1 MQFDQ
6 PETGRS
12 GDRPGGIS
20 DVVLVDPGLFT
31 APYDAALSAGLAAN
45 KLRPRWLTRGLRPG
59 EEDELGTTARPLF
72 YRNTDGARR
81 RTGRLWQ
88 VAKGIE
94 HGIGLR
100 DMVGLI
106 GTLPVDIVHFQWAM
120 LPLLDS
126 VAIGRLRRYCPVVL
140 TVHDTTPFNGKAVN
154 PLQRHGFERVLRSVD
169 RLIVHTAEG
178 RAVLVAQGL
187 DPARIAVIPH
197 GLLSTASIAEPA
209 VAGSRWRIVQF
220 GKLQDYKGA
229 DVLIEALGQL
239 SPGVR
244 ARLSVVLAG
253 EPFIDTAPLL
263 ARAAALQLDPPTLEF
278 RLHRHSKAEMDALLV
293 SADAFVFPYRAI
305 EASGVL
311 YDVAPRRRWIVA
323 SDLGAFR
330 ELIGNGG
337 DAGTLVAPGDTN
349 ALASA
354 LSASIGQRPTRDIS
368 AAVPSWTEIGAMTVQ
383 AYEQATLAW
392 HRYGPGAT
400 H

>member
-1 MQFDQ
+1 M
-6 PETGRS
+6 
-12 GDRPGGIS
+12 
-20 DVVLVDPGLFT
+20 LVDPGLFT
-31 APYDAALSAGLAAN
+31 APYDAALSAGLTAN
-45 KLRPRWLTRGLRPG
+45 GLRPRWLTRGLRPG
-59 EEDELGTTARPLF
+59 EEDDLGVAPRPQF
-72 YRNTDGARR
+72 YRNTDGMRR
-81 RTGRLWQ
+81 RSGRLWQ
-88 VAKGIE
+88 IAKGIE
-94 HGIGLR
+94 HGLGLR
-100 DMVGLI
+100 EMVGLI
-106 GTLPVDIVHFQWAM
+106 RTLPVDIVHLQWAM

-126 VAIGRLRRYCPVVL
+126 IAIPRLRRYCPVVM

-154 PLQRHGFERVLRSVD
+154 PLQRYGFDRVLHAVD

-178 RAVLVAQGL
+178 RAALIAQGL

-197 GLLSTASIAEPA
+197 GLLSPAAVPATATTGAT
-209 VAGSRWRIVQF
+209 WRVVQF

-239 SPGVR
+239 DPAAR

-253 EPFIDTAPLL
+253 EPLIDPAPLL
-263 ARAAALQLDPPTLEF
+263 ARAAALGLQPPTLEF
-278 RLHRHSKAEMDALLV
+278 RLHRHSKAAMEALLA

-330 ELIGNGG
+330 ELIGDTD
-337 DAGTLVAPGDTN
+337 DAGTLVPPGDAR
-349 ALASA
+349 ALAAA
-354 LSASIGQRPTRDIS
+354 LAASIGRRPTRDIS
-368 AAVPSWTEIGAMTVQ
+368 AAVPSWTEIGAMTLQ

-392 HRYGPGAT
+392 HRYGPGAM